1 MFEIYQQLLIGKKNV
16 DILLGPSLQL
26 IVVFSKVLVG
36 IVSSRCRISKGAPT
50 YYLTFFAQNCMRI
63 M

>member
-1 MFEIYQQLLIGKKNV
+1 MFEIYQQLSIGEKNV
-16 DILLGPSLQL
+16 DTLLGPSLQL

-50 YYLTFFAQNCMRI
+50 YYLTIFLPKI